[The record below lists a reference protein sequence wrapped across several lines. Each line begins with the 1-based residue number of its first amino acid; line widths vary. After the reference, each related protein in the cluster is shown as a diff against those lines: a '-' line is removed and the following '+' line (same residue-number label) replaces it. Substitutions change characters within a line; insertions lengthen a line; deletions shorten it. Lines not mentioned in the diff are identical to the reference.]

1 MPQTTCMVSNFAL
14 RQNSKFLVTLIQICR
29 RLFDSKML
37 PTRSIANP
45 STTARDLYISQ
56 RFQLENSL

>member
-1 MPQTTCMVSNFAL
+1 
-14 RQNSKFLVTLIQICR
+14 
-29 RLFDSKML
+29 ML

-56 RFQLENSL
+56 RFQLEKSL

>member
-1 MPQTTCMVSNFAL
+1 MVSNFAL
-14 RQNSKFLVTLIQICR
+14 RQNSKFLVTLIQICH

-45 STTARDLYISQ
+45 GTTARDLYISQ